1 MTDINPIQNGP
12 QQTGPDK
19 SPKKTPAA
27 DKSFQQAFNRAV
39 DNMEPSD
46 MKTSPTGT
54 LAELPPGNMRPELGA
69 SALSNKADQVL
80 QSLDRYSEKLNDT
93 GVSLKNLEP
102 ELQQLK
108 EDAGK
113 LLEEAQTSPFSD
125 SDLKR
130 IAKEFAVT
138 ANTEYIKFQRGDY
151 L

>member
-19 SPKKTPAA
+19 SPKKANAA
-27 DKSFQQAFNRAV
+27 DKSFQQAFNKAI
-39 DNMEPSD
+39 DKMEPSD
-46 MKTSPTGT
+46 MKTSPAGALT
-54 LAELPPGNMRPELGA
+54 ELPPGNMRPEIGA
-69 SALSNKADQVL
+69 SRLSEKANQVL
-80 QSLDRYSEKLNDT
+80 ESLDRYSEKLSDAS
-93 GVSLKNLEP
+93 VSLKHLEP
-102 ELQQLK
+102 TLQKLQ

-113 LLEEAQTSPFSD
+113 LLEEAETSPYSD

-138 ANTEYIKFQRGDY
+138 ANTEYVKFQRGDY

>member
-19 SPKKTPAA
+19 SPKKTAAA
-27 DKSFQQAFNRAV
+27 DKSFQQAFNRAF

-46 MKTSPTGT
+46 MKTSPSGALT
-54 LAELPPGNMRPELGA
+54 ELPPGNVRPEIGA
-69 SALSNKADQVL
+69 SQLSKTADQAF
-80 QSLDRYSEKLNDT
+80 QSLDRYSEKLGNAD
-93 GVSLKNLEP
+93 VSLKNLEP
-102 ELQQLK
+102 ELQQLR

-113 LLEEAQTSPFSD
+113 LLKEAETSPFSD

>member
-19 SPKKTPAA
+19 SPKNPPAA

-39 DNMEPSD
+39 DNMESSD

-80 QSLDRYSEKLNDT
+80 ESLDRYSEKLSDA

-113 LLEEAQTSPFSD
+113 LLEQAETSPFSD